1 MKPAAFAYH
10 APGDIE
16 HTLALLEDGGDDA
29 KVLAGGQSLV
39 PLLNFRLARPASIID
54 INRVAALS
62 YVRRRG
68 GALQIGSMTRTAVL
82 ERSMIVAGD
91 WPVLRDATRYIGHT
105 AIRNRGTVG
114 GSAAHADPTAELPV
128 VLTAL
133 DATLHVRSRTASRA
147 LRARDFFLGR
157 MTTALQ
163 PNELLEGIEIAPLPP
178 NTTHGFAEFAR
189 IAGDFALAGACV
201 LLTRDAGGRCTAAS
215 IVLLGADSVPWR
227 ASAAE
232 RALLGAVVDAASA
245 REIAELATADTTPPG
260 PVRYRRALLA
270 EMTRT
275 ALLRAASKDAAR

>member
-1 MKPAAFAYH
+1 VKPAAFAYH
-10 APGDIE
+10 APGTIDQ
-16 HTLALLEDGGDDA
+16 TLALLEDGGDDA

-39 PLLNFRLARPASIID
+39 PLLNFRLARPSTIVD

-62 YVRRRG
+62 YVRRQG
-68 GALQIGSMTRTAVL
+68 GRLQIGSMTRTAVL
-82 ERSMIVAGD
+82 ERSTLVAGG
-91 WPVLRDATRYIGHT
+91 WPVLRDAARYVGHA

-133 DATLHVRSRTASRA
+133 GATLQVRSRSASRTIGA
-147 LRARDFFLGR
+147 DEFFLGR
-157 MTTALQ
+157 LTTALQ
-163 PNELLEGIEIAPLPP
+163 PDELLVGIEIGPLPP

-201 LLTRDAGGRCTAAS
+201 LLTRDANGRCTAAS
-215 IVLLGADSVPWR
+215 IVLLGADTVPWR
-227 ASAAE
+227 ARAAE
-232 RALLGAVVDAASA
+232 RALVGAVVDAATA
-245 REIAELATADTTPPG
+245 NEIADVATADTKPPE

-275 ALLRAASKDAAR
+275 ALMRAASKDAAR